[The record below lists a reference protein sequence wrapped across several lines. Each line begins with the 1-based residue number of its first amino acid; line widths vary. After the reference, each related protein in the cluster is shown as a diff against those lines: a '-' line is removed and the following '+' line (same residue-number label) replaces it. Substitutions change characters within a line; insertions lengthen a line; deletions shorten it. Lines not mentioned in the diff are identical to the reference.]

1 MNRSCETHLFFFSLF
16 IESLKISFVR
26 IHSFVYFQNWW
37 RWNLNSCCEK
47 SSSICLL
54 LAWIWFL
61 LLKHLGNLQ
70 INIDKMW
77 MKILFRNNSLG
88 YSNYFLMGCVAR
100 GLKSYPYLRMFPL
113 KNGWFDCFFNN
124 FENWDPFLRGFSP
137 QKWPIFKKFCNFCK
151 RWPSFK
157 DFMTKWNPCLRF
169 LLLLLLFCFVLF
181 LWWKTNPFVQYIPVY
196 LNMWVPPPPRNNH
209 ITMYAVLKGKS

>member
-16 IESLKISFVR
+16 IESLKISFVSFVR

-88 YSNYFLMGCVAR
+88 YSNYFLTGCVAR
-100 GLKSYPYLRMFPL
+100 GLKFYPYLRMFPL
-113 KNGWFDCFFNN
+113 KNGWFDCFFK
-124 FENWDPFLRGFSP
+124 FWKLGSISKGFFTS
-137 QKWPIFKKFCNFCK
+137 KMA
-151 RWPSFK
+151 
-157 DFMTKWNPCLRF
+157 DL
-169 LLLLLLFCFVLF
+169 
-181 LWWKTNPFVQYIPVY
+181 
-196 LNMWVPPPPRNNH
+196 
-209 ITMYAVLKGKS
+209 